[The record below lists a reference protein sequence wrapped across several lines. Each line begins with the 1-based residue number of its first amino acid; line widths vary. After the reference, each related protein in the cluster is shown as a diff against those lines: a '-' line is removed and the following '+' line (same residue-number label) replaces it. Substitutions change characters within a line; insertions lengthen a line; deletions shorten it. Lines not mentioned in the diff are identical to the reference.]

1 MIRLLIF
8 IFLLYFLYRLLRR
21 LLTAGPNRRQEQE
34 TGLVDEMVQDPV
46 CKTYIP
52 VRDAERKVI
61 HGRTYFFC
69 GKTCADKFEADKF
82 EKEESV

>member
-8 IFLLYFLYRLLRR
+8 TFLAYLLYRLLRG
-21 LLTAGPNRRQEQE
+21 LLTAGKHHRREQE

-52 VRDAERKVI
+52 MRDAERRVFG
-61 HGRTYFFC
+61 GRTYFFC
-69 GKTCADKFEADKF
+69 SKACADKF
-82 EKEESV
+82 EKEEST